1 VLSDFNGVLVS
12 DFYSAYDALPCA
24 QQRCL
29 IHILRD
35 INDDLARNPFDS
47 ELRHMATEF
56 GRLLSSI
63 IIAINRF
70 GLKKRHL
77 QKFKKKA
84 VSFLREMSQQV
95 FHSDVAAAYQRRFN
109 RNDIRLFTFLDH
121 DGVPWNNN
129 NAEHAIKAFV
139 RLRKVI
145 GSSGSS
151 DGIGDYL
158 KLLTISETC
167 ACNEVNFLSFL
178 RSGEKDL
185 TAYAGR
191 HRRGTPRSITA

>member
-1 VLSDFNGVLVS
+1 ML
-12 DFYSAYDALPCA
+12 
-24 QQRCL
+24 
-29 IHILRD
+29 
-35 INDDLARNPFDS
+35 
-47 ELRHMATEF
+47 LRH
-56 GRLLSSI
+56 I
-63 IIAINRF
+63 I
-70 GLKKRHL
+70 
-77 QKFKKKA
+77 
-84 VSFLREMSQQV
+84 
-95 FHSDVAAAYQRRFN
+95 RFN
-109 RNDIRLFTFLDH
+109 RNNIRLFTFLDH
-121 DGVPWNNN
+121 DGMPWNNN